1 MLKGFRDF
9 ILRGNVIDMAVGI
22 IIGAAFNSVVSA
34 LVKDIFTPLI
44 ASTVGK
50 PSVHTIAFTFRG
62 GVFEVSD
69 LLNAAISFLIVAAVV
84 YFCIVMPMHF
94 FLQKMKKND
103 PVPPQPPALK
113 TCSEC
118 LSEIPAGARRCAHC
132 GQPQT
137 PVAEPVQATAGQAT

>member
-62 GVFEVSD
+62 GTFEVSD
-69 LLNAAISFLIVAAVV
+69 LLNATISFLIVAAVV

-94 FLQKMKKND
+94 FMPRMKKND
-103 PVPPQPPALK
+103 PVPPQPPTVK

-118 LSEIPAGARRCAHC
+118 MSEIPAAARRCAHC

-137 PVAEPVQATAGQAT
+137 PVGEMVQANAG